1 LAERELAESE
11 LIVGGKFIDPERTL
25 EGKARAKV
33 RLEHLE
39 TLWFNTGTLCNV
51 ACENCYIE
59 STPRNDRLS
68 YLSRDDVGRYLDE
81 IEALGLATR
90 TIGLTG
96 GEPFMNP
103 EVLGIMEGCLQAGYE
118 LLVLTNAMRP
128 MLHHRAG
135 LLDLRAR
142 FGDQLTVRVSVDHY
156 QRSRHEEERGPR
168 SWRPMIEGLSWLS
181 ASGFRVHVAGRT
193 RWEDSE
199 ADLRRGFA
207 GLFATHEIAVDAN
220 DPAALML
227 FPEMDAQ
234 ASVPEIT
241 NDCWDILGVDPRALM
256 CASSRMVIKRRGS
269 ARPVVAACTLLPYDE
284 RFELD
289 ATLAESL
296 DEVSLNHPHCARF
309 CVLGGGSCTA

>member
-1 LAERELAESE
+1 LAESE

-25 EGKARAKV
+25 DGKARAKV

-39 TLWFNTGTLCNV
+39 TLWFNTGTLCNL

-68 YLSRDDVGRYLDE
+68 YLSRDDVGSYLDE

-90 TIGLTG
+90 IIGLTG

-103 EVLGIMEGCLQAGYE
+103 EVLGIMEDCLQAAYE

-135 LLDLRAR
+135 LLDLLAR
-142 FGDQLTVRVSVDHY
+142 FGGRLTVRVSVDHY
-156 QRSRHEEERGPR
+156 QRFRHEEERGR
-168 SWRPMIEGLSWLS
+168 GSWQRMLEGLCWLS
-181 ASGFRVHVAGRT
+181 TSGFSVHVAGRT
-193 RWEDSE
+193 RWGDSE
-199 ADLRRGFA
+199 VRLRRGFA
-207 GLFATHEIAVDAN
+207 GLFAAHEIAVDAN

-227 FPEMDAQ
+227 FPEIDPR

-241 NDCWDILGVDPRALM
+241 TDCWEVLGVDPRTVM
-256 CASSRMVIKRRGS
+256 CASSRMVIKRSGDT
-269 ARPVVAACTLLPYDE
+269 RPAVVACTLLPYDE
-284 RFELD
+284 RFERD
-289 ATLAESL
+289 STLAASL
-296 DEVSLNHPHCARF
+296 DDVPLNHPHCARF
-309 CVLGGGSCTA
+309 CVLGGGSCTG